1 MYIIIK
7 SVFNLIYY
15 EHLLH
20 SYWGSIP
27 WHIQKSECLLQF
39 VFNFPTSQTPIPPPF
54 LQPNY
59 FQINIQMFSQ
69 FFLNAFLQLLHQQ
82 FL

>member
-1 MYIIIK
+1 MFVAICVQL
-7 SVFNLIYY
+7 S
-15 EHLLH
+15 HLPNPH
-20 SYWGSIP
+20 
-27 WHIQKSECLLQF
+27 
-39 VFNFPTSQTPIPPPF
+39 PPPF